1 MTSDILP
8 TVLGIILVAAAA
20 AFALLPFARGPR
32 VVETEAAEAVSPA
45 SDRFAIYRQVIELE
59 FDYELG
65 KLTAADYEAQ
75 SAELLSSAGAALR
88 AERGVVGEVDAE
100 IEREILAARAAL
112 SAARKSSAP
121 KNAKQPEAAPVAEVQ
136 PRS

>member
-8 TVLGIILVAAAA
+8 TVLGIVLVAAAA

-32 VVETEAAEAVSPA
+32 VADSGVAELSPA
-45 SDRFAIYRQVIELE
+45 NERFAIYRQVIELE

-65 KLTAADYEAQ
+65 KLSAADYEAQ
-75 SAELLSSAGAALR
+75 SAELLNSAGAALR
-88 AERGVVGEVDAE
+88 AERGVVGQVDAE

-112 SAARKSSAP
+112 SAARKSSA
-121 KNAKQPEAAPVAEVQ
+121 ASAAQQPGATPVAKVQ